1 MLSYFVQS
9 ICNCWLIFLV
19 IFFIVCLFW
28 NFKWNN
34 QESRFLTKILVN
46 ILEADNIANVM
57 CGIKNP
63 HPDNFT
69 TYLQVKSSVE
79 LLDDFI
85 RLRVKNHVVGK
96 NISTKEVGK
105 KDRRDLTLDYKYKD
119 GRQFCENGE
128 NFLEKSF
135 RSCYG
140 WNQKLVTFC
149 I

>member
-1 MLSYFVQS
+1 
-9 ICNCWLIFLV
+9 
-19 IFFIVCLFW
+19 
-28 NFKWNN
+28 
-34 QESRFLTKILVN
+34 
-46 ILEADNIANVM
+46 M